1 MQGIINQQITKYI
14 VELSVFIF
22 LWGFKMKMSFMD
34 LEIWLFG
41 FGNVFKGVRTNPEFS
56 CCTQG

>member
-22 LWGFKMKMSFMD
+22 LWGFKMQMKMSFVD

-41 FGNVFKGVRTNPEFS
+41 FGNALEKFWKYF
-56 CCTQG
+56 